1 MYKPYCIGEEVPFI
15 GSISNGIKIRYS
27 KVIEVNE
34 EEKTISL
41 ENAMKLK
48 FVKEYEEWS
57 AWDKYINLQT
67 NKSVLVRAKF

>member
-34 EEKTISL
+34 EEKTVEI
-41 ENAMKLK
+41 KLNPPQPQ
-48 FVKEYEEWS
+48 YS
-57 AWDKYINLQT
+57 AH
-67 NKSVLVRAKF
+67 

>member
-1 MYKPYCIGEEVPFI
+1 MYKPYCVGEEVPFI
-15 GSISNGIKIRYS
+15 GSITNGIKIRYS

-34 EEKTISL
+34 EEKTITL

-57 AWDKYINLQT
+57 DWDKYINLQT
-67 NKSVLVRAKF
+67 NKNILVRAKF